1 MANRATLIKRAII
14 VLGSPIALGYLL
26 MKATAR
32 DPQKDLAVSSS
43 NKLLPINLLIF
54 QRVHIINGVLISI
67 KRNLQYW
74 KIFSIF
80 FWKLMTFNSQALTPE
95 QRKQIEVNRKQNKEL
110 FEAMLSEDVK
120 KKLSE
125 KQEKAREKQESRRY

>member
-1 MANRATLIKRAII
+1 
-14 VLGSPIALGYLL
+14 
-26 MKATAR
+26 
-32 DPQKDLAVSSS
+32 
-43 NKLLPINLLIF
+43 
-54 QRVHIINGVLISI
+54 
-67 KRNLQYW
+67 
-74 KIFSIF
+74 
-80 FWKLMTFNSQALTPE
+80 MTFNSQALTPE

>member
-1 MANRATLIKRAII
+1 
-14 VLGSPIALGYLL
+14 

-32 DPQKDLAVSSS
+32 DPQKDLA
-43 NKLLPINLLIF
+43 
-54 QRVHIINGVLISI
+54 
-67 KRNLQYW
+67 
-74 KIFSIF
+74 
-80 FWKLMTFNSQALTPE
+80 ALTPE